1 MIELIHIKNVAS
13 YDSQGIQLRE
23 LKEINFI
30 YGANGSGKTT
40 LSNFIYD
47 ETAIKFKDSLIKWKN
62 DLPIT
67 ILVYNKGFRERN
79 FGRGKLNGIFTLG
92 EATTDQI
99 RVIEEKTE
107 ELKAISED
115 GIKKR
120 EILDK
125 LKGNKEVLENTFR
138 ETTWTKIYKKYEKEF
153 KEAFAGSLQ
162 KESFK
167 NRLLQETTLN
177 KEGLEPLETL
187 RENAKIIFG
196 QQPQLIQPLTQIFYA
211 RILEIESNDIW
222 KTVIVGK
229 ADVNIAKLIQ
239 RLNINDWVNQGRS
252 YIQNETC
259 PFCQHQ
265 TITEDFQTQL
275 EAFFDENYLN
285 NIEILKKL
293 KQEYTLLVQNLINEL
308 NAMEEIQKRLSSSQL
323 NIDKFSAY
331 LKTLISQNTAN
342 TAVPRQPPWPI
353 RDNQVGR

>member
-1 MIELIHIKNVAS
+1 MIELIHIKNVAT
-13 YDSQGIQLRE
+13 YDNQGIQLRE

-40 LSNFIYD
+40 LSDFIYD
-47 ETAIKFKDSLIKWKN
+47 RTAIKFKDSLIKWKN

-99 RVIEEKTE
+99 RVIEENTQ
-107 ELKAISED
+107 ELKAIKAD

-120 EILDK
+120 ETLNK
-125 LKGNKEVLENTFR
+125 LKGDKEDLENTFK

-153 KEAFAGSLQ
+153 KEAFAGTLQ

-167 NRLLQETTLN
+167 NRLLQESTLN
-177 KEGLEPLETL
+177 KEGLEPLESL

-196 QQPQLIQPLTQIFYA
+196 QQPQPIQLITPIVYA
-211 RILEIESNDIW
+211 RILEIEANDIW
-222 KTVIVGK
+222 KTIIVGK
-229 ADVNIAKLIQ
+229 ADVDIAKLIQ
-239 RLNINDWVNQGRS
+239 QLNINDWVNQGRA
-252 YIQNETC
+252 YIQNQTC

-275 EAFFDENYLN
+275 ETFFDETYLN
-285 NIEILKKL
+285 NIETLKKL
-293 KQEYTLLVQNLINEL
+293 KQEYSLI
-308 NAMEEIQKRLSSSQL
+308 
-323 NIDKFSAY
+323 
-331 LKTLISQNTAN
+331 
-342 TAVPRQPPWPI
+342 V
-353 RDNQVGR
+353 